1 MHNLYQ
7 TFEDQNPSM
16 NSHHHEMKRILGIET
31 RINDTFDEMTVGCMK
46 LNSSPIKDSLSG
58 FCKAW
63 KMCYVQ
69 KLHSS
74 GKVFFANPTVITD
87 CYYSSVYILSLI
99 HI

>member
-1 MHNLYQ
+1 MRNLYQ
-7 TFEDQNPSM
+7 TFEKQNPDAGP
-16 NSHHHEMKRILGIET
+16 HHLEMQRILSIES
-31 RINDTFDEMTVGCMK
+31 RIQNIVDEMTICCMK

-74 GKVFFANPTVITD
+74 GKVFSLVYNIN
-87 CYYSSVYILSLI
+87 SSMDQT
-99 HI
+99 

>member
-1 MHNLYQ
+1 
-7 TFEDQNPSM
+7 
-16 NSHHHEMKRILGIET
+16 MKRILSIET
-31 RINDTFDEMTVGCMK
+31 RIHDTFDEMTVGCMK

-74 GKVFFANPTVITD
+74 GKVYNNPKNSDEFFSVKI
-87 CYYSSVYILSLI
+87 YSGQFIEFEFLYIVY
-99 HI
+99 